1 MKGKEGLRNWEVKAA
16 DSHYIGS
23 FFCMASPCELLIDTE
38 NAATA
43 HKITE
48 KAALEAFRIEK
59 KYSRYRDDNLIS
71 TINQAQGQ
79 SVVIDLETFH
89 LLTFANTCYEL
100 SDGLFDITSG
110 VLRRAWKFDGS
121 SNVPSQTCIDE
132 LMQYIGWNKVS
143 FDEHTIRMPKSFELD
158 LGGIAKEYAVDCVAK
173 ICTEMAPTV
182 SVLVNFGGDIQVTQ
196 PKTNG
201 QYWQVGIEMP
211 IKEQSN
217 NSPKKEAPTKYQT
230 VLVKIA
236 QGGLATS
243 GDANRYLLKDNVRY
257 SHVLNPKLG
266 SPIINAPRSVTVASE
281 HCVQAGLLAT
291 LALLQGKQAEQF
303 LKEQK
308 VTHWCYW

>member
-43 HKITE
+43 RKITE

-182 SVLVNFGGDIQVTQ
+182 SVLVNFGGDIQVTRQRKNKQ
-196 PKTNG
+196 P
-201 QYWQVGIEMP
+201 WHIGIE
-211 IKEQSN
+211 SLDN
-217 NSPKKEAPTKYQT
+217 NKDATQ
-230 VLVKIA
+230 VLKIYS
-236 QGGLATS
+236 GGLATS
-243 GDANRYLLKDNVRY
+243 GDARRYLLKDGIRY
-257 SHVLNPKLG
+257 SHILNPKTG
-266 SPIINAPRSVTVASE
+266 YPIKDAARSVTVAAP
-281 HCVQAGLLAT
+281 HCIQAGLLAT
-291 LALLQGKQAEQF
+291 LALLQGNAAEIF
-303 LKEQK
+303 LQEQGVK
-308 VTHWCYW
+308 FWCYR